1 MKKRILRWALVA
13 ILLLLTAQAIWDN
26 QNLGRTDYHV
36 TDGLLPEAFDG
47 YRIVQISDLH
57 NASFGKDNSRLI
69 EMVRSAQPD
78 IITITGDMIDS
89 RRTNVD
95 VALQFAREAVKIAP
109 CYYVTGNHE
118 LRDEELD
125 TLLDGLETAGVTVLR
140 GESVRLEKDG
150 QRIQLVGIDD
160 PSLVTQD
167 LECYEAVVSQM
178 LDRYQSRNFTI
189 LLTHRPEFMGVFC
202 RYDINLALAGHN
214 HGGQVRLPWLG
225 GLFAS
230 GELFPKYD
238 GGLYQQEGTSLVVSR
253 GLGNSLFPLRINN
266 PPEVVM
272 VTLHTGKEQFCEA
285 TE

>member
-1 MKKRILRWALVA
+1 MRKRILRWALVA

-36 TDGLLPEAFDG
+36 TDELLPEAFDG

-78 IITITGDMIDS
+78 IIAITGDMIDS

-160 PSLVTQD
+160 PSLVTQNP
-167 LECYEAVVSQM
+167 ECYGAVVSQM
-178 LDRYQSRNFTI
+178 LDRYQSSHYTV
-189 LLTHRPEFMGVFC
+189 LLTHRPEFMGGFLPVWHQPG
-202 RYDINLALAGHN
+202 AGGPQSWWAGAASLAGWLVCLRGTFPQIRWRPLSAGRYFS
-214 HGGQVRLPWLG
+214 GGIPGPWQQLISSADQQSARG
-225 GLFAS
+225 S
-230 GELFPKYD
+230 D
-238 GGLYQQEGTSLVVSR
+238 GYAAY
-253 GLGNSLFPLRINN
+253 
-266 PPEVVM
+266 
-272 VTLHTGKEQFCEA
+272 GKGA
-285 TE
+285 IL